1 MKLKL
6 CHMKTLRWGYFLL
19 LISLVGYYYFIHLKY
34 AIAFPIKD
42 EYRTICKVIIDYL
55 QAPDLLSKFKIFL
68 VNENESLQLVLKL
81 FNVGFFTLTGSIPY
95 TLLAFVGQLSL
106 LAFPFVVL
114 DKSRPFALG
123 LIVLVIF
130 NLQYYVLSF
139 RHDTSFYYHVGLA
152 GVLLASYYYVRKD
165 YGKVALFFLLGI
177 FNNTAAVFIL
187 PVFLIDFLLTQKR
200 PSIRVILGG
209 LFLFILVLG
218 GFYLLNPHLFYLPE
232 NGNIT
237 FKSFLIILGNYV
249 DFHFG
254 YIREKPYLFFG
265 SLSLVFAFASFTYYL
280 FSQKKTEL
288 QRLYFILGLY
298 FFISLVAIALK
309 RSSLYQ
315 YLFTLLDPRYK
326 IFTFPLIVF
335 CILLWCEMIRIP
347 RVLKALVWVLFFLH
361 NILSAFREQDAI
373 RYYDQAIRLN
383 SVSVP
388 RGYDMMGPVHID
400 FATKIYDEMRQWHIQ
415 PKMFAEA
422 LSWYKYM
429 EDYVFSGLERRF
441 EAVLEQSR
449 IFDTDRYHTILNIE
463 GKSFARE
470 AVLVLKSE
478 QNTFLFAIDFYY
490 PKGYIDWIK
499 SGEYCG
505 SDFNTRLFLSVLEEG
520 EYTLALFAPN
530 KEVFVHPEKVIIDAK
545 VLNMVDENV

>member
-1 MKLKL
+1 MI
-6 CHMKTLRWGYFLL
+6 MKTLRWGYYLL
-19 LISLVGYYYFIHLKY
+19 LISLIVYYYWVHLKY

-42 EYRTICKVIIDYL
+42 EYRTICKVVIDYL
-55 QAPDLLSKFKIFL
+55 QAPGFLAKFKVFL

-81 FNVGFFTLTGSIPY
+81 LNVGIFTLTGSIPY
-95 TLLAFVGQLSL
+95 TLLSFIGQLSL
-106 LAFPFVVL
+106 LAFPFIML
-114 DKSRPFALG
+114 DKRNPFALG

-152 GVLLASYYYVRKD
+152 GVLLASYYYVRKE
-165 YGKVALFFLLGI
+165 YIKVFWFFLLGI
-177 FNNTAAVFIL
+177 FNNTAAVLIL

-200 PSIRVILGG
+200 PSLKVVLVG
-209 LFLFILVLG
+209 LVLFVLVLG

-232 NGNIT
+232 NGIIT

-254 YIREKPYLFFG
+254 YLREKPYLFFG
-265 SLSLVFAFASFTYYL
+265 SLSLVFAFSSFIFYL
-280 FSQKKTEL
+280 FGQKKTDS

-298 FFISLVAIALK
+298 FFISLIAIALK

-335 CILLWCEMIRIP
+335 CILLWCEMIKTP
-347 RVLKALVWVLFFLH
+347 RLLKGLVWVLFLCH

-400 FATKIYDEMRQWHIQ
+400 FATKIYDEMRQWHVQ
-415 PKMFAEA
+415 PKMYAEA
-422 LSWYKYM
+422 VTWYKYM
-429 EDYVFSGLERRF
+429 EDYVFTGLEKRF
-441 EAVLEQSR
+441 DAVLDQSR
-449 IFDTDRYHTILNIE
+449 IFDTGRYHTVLNIE
-463 GKSFARE
+463 GKSIDRE
-470 AVLVLKSE
+470 ALLVLKSE

-490 PKGYIDWIK
+490 PKGYLDWIK
-499 SGEYCG
+499 TGEYCS

-530 KEVFVHPEKVIIDAK
+530 KEVLVHPEKVIIDSK
-545 VLNMVDENV
+545 VRNMVDENV

>member
-1 MKLKL
+1 
-6 CHMKTLRWGYFLL
+6 MKTLRWGYYLL
-19 LISLVGYYYFIHLKY
+19 LIFLIGYYYWVHLKY

-42 EYRTICKVIIDYL
+42 EYRTICKVVIDYL
-55 QAPDLLSKFKIFL
+55 QVPGFWAKFKVFL

-81 FNVGFFTLTGSIPY
+81 LNIGIFTLTGSIPY
-95 TLLAFVGQLSL
+95 TLLSFIGQLSL
-106 LAFPFVVL
+106 LAFPFIML
-114 DKSRPFALG
+114 DKRNPFALG

-152 GVLLASYYYVRKD
+152 GVLLASYYYVRKE
-165 YGKVALFFLLGI
+165 YIKVFWFFLLGI
-177 FNNTAAVFIL
+177 FNNTAAVLIL
-187 PVFLIDFLLTQKR
+187 PVFLIDFLLTQKG
-200 PSIRVILGG
+200 PSLKVILGG
-209 LFLFILVLG
+209 LVLLVLVLG

-232 NGNIT
+232 NGIVT

-254 YIREKPYLFFG
+254 YLREKPYLFFG
-265 SLSLVFAFASFTYYL
+265 SLSLVFTFSSFIFYL
-280 FSQKKTEL
+280 FGQKKTDS
-288 QRLYFILGLY
+288 QRLYFILGLF

-335 CILLWCEMIRIP
+335 CILLWCEMIKVP
-347 RVLKALVWVLFFLH
+347 RLLKGLVWVLFLCH

-400 FATKIYDEMRQWHIQ
+400 FATKIYDEMRQWHVQ
-415 PKMFAEA
+415 PKMYAEA
-422 LSWYKYM
+422 VTWYKYM
-429 EDYVFSGLERRF
+429 EDYVFTGLEKRF
-441 EAVLEQSR
+441 EAVLDQSR
-449 IFDTDRYHTILNIE
+449 IFDTGRYHTVLNIE
-463 GKSFARE
+463 GKSIDRE
-470 AVLVLKSE
+470 ALLVLKSE

-490 PKGYIDWIK
+490 PKGYLDWIK
-499 SGEYCG
+499 TGEYCS

-530 KEVFVHPEKVIIDAK
+530 KEVLVHPDKVIIDSK
-545 VLNMVDENV
+545 VRNMVDENV